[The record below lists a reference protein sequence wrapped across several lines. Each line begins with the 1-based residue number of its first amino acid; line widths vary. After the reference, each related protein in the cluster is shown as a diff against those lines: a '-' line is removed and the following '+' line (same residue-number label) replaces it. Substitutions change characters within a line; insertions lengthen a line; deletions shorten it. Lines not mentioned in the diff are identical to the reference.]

1 MTRVVAGPVRER
13 ATPLSEVAYE
23 HIRAEL
29 LRHGESAFGGRLVEH
44 QVAAQLEL
52 SRTPVRDALRR
63 LHLAGWLRALPGGG
77 FVARRSTMRD
87 VLDTFELRLLL
98 EPLAAA
104 LVARRGGLAEH
115 LSNDADEGVGLHLA
129 VASACG
135 VKALATSIRS
145 LLEAAMVAKHGGG
158 SVRFEEDHAGI
169 RAAIDA
175 GDPHKAQELMRVHLL
190 RVRDDR
196 IASVAQTSARPAA
209 GA

>member
-1 MTRVVAGPVRER
+1 MTSVVDTAGRER

-29 LRHGESAFGGRLVEH
+29 LKHGEAAFGGRLVEH
-44 QVAAQLEL
+44 QVAAQLSL

-63 LHLAGWLRALPGGG
+63 LHLAGWLDSLPGGG

-98 EPLAAA
+98 EPLAAS
-104 LVARRGGLAEH
+104 LVARRAGSRLSDHVAE
-115 LSNDADEGVGLHLA
+115 DADEGVALHLA

-135 VKALATSIRS
+135 VNALTTSIGS
-145 LLEAAMVAKHGGG
+145 LIEAAMVAKNGGG
-158 SVRFEEDHAGI
+158 SVRFDEEHAEI
-169 RAAIDA
+169 RAAIEA
-175 GDPHKAQELMRVHLL
+175 GDADAARNLMRAHLL

-196 IASVAQTSARPAA
+196 ITSFSPGGGEAC
-209 GA
+209 